1 MKTIMNVLTVLSFVL
16 YFVCIAVL
24 HFRVGSDT
32 VNLVCDAYLV
42 LMFIVYGYYG
52 LKFWFNT
59 LDN

>member
-1 MKTIMNVLTVLSFVL
+1 MNVLTVLSFVL